1 MAVFLTGNFFFP
13 WQIAEEIRHILDAYD
28 KAIPAVLEIPSKEH
42 PYDPTKDSILRR
54 AKVRSCTVEI
64 TSVDLHRHN
73 EYSYLFGLMMYDDG
87 IYASGL
93 MTTTSKVVETSVT
106 NNSLSKDFPHL
117 DDHTKQI
124 TDTPGF
130 KPFTI

>member
-1 MAVFLTGNFFFP
+1 M
-13 WQIAEEIRHILDAYD
+13 
-28 KAIPAVLEIPSKEH
+28 
-42 PYDPTKDSILRR
+42 
-54 AKVRSCTVEI
+54 RSCTVER